1 MATKSWTPVA
11 LAAMLLGGT
20 AITFGQSTEVKD
32 LGVGKLLVSS
42 RGLADPNFAESVVL
56 LIQYDKQGTVGLMI
70 NRRTKATVSRVIE
83 NLDAGKHG
91 SDPVYVGGPVG
102 MTSVFGLFRSQKKPD
117 EGTSVLSEVYLVS
130 SKALLAK
137 TLSATPGPSDL
148 RLYLGYCGWAPG
160 QLENEVQRGG
170 WWVFDAHAGVVFDP
184 NPGSVWS
191 RFIARTERQMVEIR
205 MIGTRSP

>member
-1 MATKSWTPVA
+1 MRNSASGAKEKSVMATNSRTAVA
-11 LAAMLLGGT
+11 VAATLLCGT
-20 AITFGQSTEVKD
+20 VIASGQSAEVKD
-32 LGVGKLLVSS
+32 LGVGKLLVSA

-56 LIQYDKQGTVGLMI
+56 LIQYDKQGTVGLII

-83 NLDAGKHG
+83 NLDTGKHG
-91 SDPVYVGGPVG
+91 SDPIYVGGPVG

-130 SKALLAK
+130 SKALLTK
-137 TLSATPGPSDL
+137 TLTATPGPSDL

-170 WWVFDAHAGVVFDP
+170 WWVFDASAGAVFQHAICKG
-184 NPGSVWS
+184 
-191 RFIARTERQMVEIR
+191 
-205 MIGTRSP
+205 